1 MPLRQEDLED
11 SQSKPYHMNEVLVE
25 KRKDGQLLTRKKFK
39 KLKI

>member
-1 MPLRQEDLED
+1 MVI
-11 SQSKPYHMNEVLVE
+11 YIYIYIYIYIVLVE